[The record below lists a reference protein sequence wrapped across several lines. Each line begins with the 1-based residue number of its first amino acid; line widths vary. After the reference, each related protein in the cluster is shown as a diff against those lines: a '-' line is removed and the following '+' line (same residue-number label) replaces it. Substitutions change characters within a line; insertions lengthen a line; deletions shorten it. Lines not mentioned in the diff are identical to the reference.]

1 MLFILNDVI
10 NCDESENRLFK
21 VKLSLLHGIIYAESQ
36 GMNTLLSKSGLR
48 QRHIDVKMATMLARF
63 LKKIILIL
71 FIVFDVKE
79 CTESKYRVFKLKM
92 SLLHGF
98 IDA

>member
-21 VKLSLLHGIIYAESQ
+21 VKLSLLQGIIYAESQ

-48 QRHIDVKMATMLARF
+48 QRHIDVKMAKMLASF

-79 CTESKYRVFKLKM
+79 CTESKYRVFKFKM